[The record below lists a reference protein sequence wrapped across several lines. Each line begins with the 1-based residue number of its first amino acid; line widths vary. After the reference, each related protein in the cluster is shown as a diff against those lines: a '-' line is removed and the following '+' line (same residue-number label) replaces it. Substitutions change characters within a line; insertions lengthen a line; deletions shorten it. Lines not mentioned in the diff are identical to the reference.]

1 MSPTDVRK
9 YREILEKKH
18 AELQTAPGRPASE
31 LGLRSGDWIDQSSQ
45 ESEIHVRLAMQ
56 QTDSK
61 LLRAVESAIQ
71 RLDGGSFG
79 ICQECGNEIAAV
91 RLEAVPWTRVC
102 KACKE
107 KQTQA

>member
-1 MSPTDVRK
+1 
-9 YREILEKKH
+9 
-18 AELQTAPGRPASE
+18 
-31 LGLRSGDWIDQSSQ
+31 
-45 ESEIHVRLAMQ
+45 MQ

-61 LLRAVESAIQ
+61 LLRALESAIQ